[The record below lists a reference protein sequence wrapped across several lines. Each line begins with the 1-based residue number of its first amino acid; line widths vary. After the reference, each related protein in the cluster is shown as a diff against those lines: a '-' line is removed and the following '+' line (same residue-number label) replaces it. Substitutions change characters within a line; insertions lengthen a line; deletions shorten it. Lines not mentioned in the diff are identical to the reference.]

1 MNSAVS
7 IIAGTILLRVLMLH
21 VKGPFSFSFK
31 QRVPHFLQRPD
42 WQHPQCLYFYWVSV
56 QNIKEFHFA
65 IPSVSLVM
73 RLQKLLTYYNHVLCA
88 ATHFVIN
95 CVLFFYCYIT
105 ECHKFNS
112 LNHTHL
118 LSHRVCVSEF
128 RAHVVWCVTRSY
140 SAKSVSWLH

>member
-95 CVLFFYCYIT
+95 CVLFFYCYIIT
-105 ECHKFNS
+105 NYKKIHRCIGQKSRPILANS
-112 LNHTHL
+112 LF
-118 LSHRVCVSEF
+118 RVSPG
-128 RAHVVWCVTRSY
+128 
-140 SAKSVSWLH
+140 